1 MKPISHISRQFGRLA
16 GERSP
21 VQLRSNQPLTDY
33 HFHTSEMP
41 AGGNDGR
48 LSPPALA
55 PGFRKLSYEFLGAE
69 TRRSYVAE
77 VLFFAIIVGVSVW
90 PIASMLQALG
100 QLLK

>member
-21 VQLRSNQPLTDY
+21 VQLRSRQLLTDY
-33 HFHTSEMP
+33 HFHTNGMP
-41 AGGNDGR
+41 AGGTGGR